1 MNTNQNNSRKTNIV
15 LIGMP
20 GAGKSTAGVIAA
32 KTLGMRFLDVDL
44 LIQEEEDRLLSEIIA
59 EKGVDGFL
67 EVENRVG
74 RSIEAQRTIIATG
87 GSMVYGKEAMAHLKE
102 IGLIVYLSL
111 PFATL
116 ENRLSDLRGRGVV
129 LKEGQTL
136 RDLYLE
142 RTPLYEMYADVVIDT
157 GALTLEQ
164 TREAL
169 ENLAGRNCRKSQGNN

>member
-1 MNTNQNNSRKTNIV
+1 MIGLYDGQKAFYLCVAIGLAFYCLKMATTKMSVPEFVIV
-15 LIGMP
+15 
-20 GAGKSTAGVIAA
+20 AA
-32 KTLGMRFLDVDL
+32 LMG
-44 LIQEEEDRLLSEIIA
+44 
-59 EKGVDGFL
+59 
-67 EVENRVG
+67 
-74 RSIEAQRTIIATG
+74 
-87 GSMVYGKEAMAHLKE
+87 